1 MILGISTSMHHY
13 AVTLHDGAQL
23 VWTDQFDLNDGH
35 KISVLSMI
43 EKALAH
49 AQASFDALTGIV
61 VDIGPGGTSSV
72 RTGVS
77 FANGLAYS
85 LDIPV
90 RGISSAALI
99 GHEVMQQYG
108 LPVAVLY
115 KSIKGHYFCGLY
127 HSDGN
132 LHFEYQTLP
141 VLADR
146 LNARY
151 PALVLA
157 GHPGGVDLLADLL
170 TAVLVTKSGIDYVD
184 VRRMGESLPE
194 LMAGATKF
202 PDLPVPITE
211 TDFQDS

>member
-13 AVTLHDGAQL
+13 AVTLHDGVQL

-43 EKALAH
+43 EKALDQQGVSLAE
-49 AQASFDALTGIV
+49 LTGIV

-99 GHEVMQQYG
+99 GREAMQQHG

-127 HSDGN
+127 HADGI
-132 LHFEYQTLP
+132 LHFEYLTLP
-141 VLADR
+141 VLADL
-146 LNARY
+146 LNDRY

-157 GHPGGVDLLADLL
+157 GHPAGGDILADLL
-170 TAVLVTKSGIDYVD
+170 TATRVTKSGIYCVD
-184 VRRMGESLPE
+184 ARLFGDALPE

-211 TDFQDS
+211 TDFQDT